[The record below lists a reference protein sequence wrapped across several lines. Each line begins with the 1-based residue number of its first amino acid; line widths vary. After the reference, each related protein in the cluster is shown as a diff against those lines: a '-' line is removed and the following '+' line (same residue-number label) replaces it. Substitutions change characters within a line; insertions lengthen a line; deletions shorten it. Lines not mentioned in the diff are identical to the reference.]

1 MNLQNEVFPW
11 KVMDTNTDYYYPD
24 SLYICQHSVSFF
36 IKESMG
42 MFGKYEMV
50 IMM

>member
-1 MNLQNEVFPW
+1 MEGHGHQHRL
-11 KVMDTNTDYYYPD
+11 YYPD
-24 SLYICQHSVSFF
+24 SLYICQHGVSFF